1 MSKNRRDS
9 FLWRKSPHSS
19 YYFRCLIPKDL
30 VSILKTKV
38 IVLSLQSGI
47 LQESKSL
54 SRNLYCRCQEIFSQ
68 LKFGN
73 GLTVNIDEIKSI
85 LRQEN
90 QRYKSIINNSEMKE
104 WTKDDINQFI
114 SSRIVSMKEDSF
126 DFELELRSQKKQKQ
140 REKDI
145 ERFLKRLEKD
155 FEQGNYKYVE
165 MKLDEDIEK
174 FNLKVTKDSKTYKV
188 LLSNYKNLLIESI
201 RFRRDVRLGKEKS
214 EFDFVGDGFNKND
227 VSIPKST
234 VKEQIEEI
242 SDGPKLQEV
251 FGIYLEETKL
261 SESTTEK
268 TRETWI
274 KSFKLFVEIIGNI
287 HISQLKHSHGR
298 TFKGKISKLPPNR
311 NKIRMFRDK
320 PINEVIKINK
330 KRNGETLSITT
341 VNHHIQHLSTF
352 FNWMRRNFDVQI
364 NPMEGIKI
372 RQSKSKHDERE
383 RFTVE
388 DLQKIFDSNNYLTEI
403 KRRKRNS
410 KVIVGCY
417 WIPIILLFT
426 GCRINEISQLHIDD
440 IKKFKGKNLWY
451 FDINDDTDDKR
462 LKNKSSKRMI
472 PVHQVL
478 VDLGFLEYVKKLKKK
493 KEQRVFPELT
503 YTRDGYSKDV
513 SRWFNEVYLTKL
525 DIKIPQRKVIHSFR
539 HTFIDTLKQ
548 GGFRME
554 MIEELSG
561 HSSGGESRSRYGKR
575 YTVDILYKDV
585 MKKLKY
591 PGIDWKELEFSKTK
605 GK

>member
-1 MSKNRRDS
+1 
-9 FLWRKSPHSS
+9 
-19 YYFRCLIPKDL
+19 
-30 VSILKTKV
+30 
-38 IVLSLQSGI
+38 
-47 LQESKSL
+47 
-54 SRNLYCRCQEIFSQ
+54 

-73 GLTVNIDEIKSI
+73 GLTVDIDKIKSL

-90 QRYKSIINNSEMKE
+90 QRYKSIINNNSEMNE
-104 WTKDDINQFI
+104 WSKDDVNQFI
-114 SSRIVSMKEDSF
+114 SSRIVSMKEDTF

-145 ERFLKRLEKD
+145 ERFLQNLEKD
-155 FEQGNYKYVE
+155 FDQGNYKYVE

-174 FNLKVTKDSKTYKV
+174 FDLKVTKDSKTYKV
-188 LLSNYKNLLIESI
+188 LLSNYKSLLLESI
-201 RFRRDVRLGKEKS
+201 KFRRDVRQGKEKS

-234 VKEQIEEI
+234 VIEQIETI
-242 SDGPKLQEV
+242 NDGPKIEEV
-251 FGIYLEETKL
+251 FENYLEETKL

-274 KSFKLFVEIIGNI
+274 KSFKVFVEITGNI

-352 FNWMRRNFDVQI
+352 FNWMRRNWDVQI
-364 NPMEGIKI
+364 NPMEGIKF
-372 RQSKSKHDERE
+372 RQSKSRQEERE
-383 RFTVE
+383 RFTEE
-388 DLQKIFDSNNYLTEI
+388 DLQKIFDPGNYLTEI

-426 GCRINEISQLHIDD
+426 GCRINEICQLHIDD
-440 IKKFKGKNLWY
+440 IKKFKGKGNLWY
-451 FDINDDTDDKR
+451 IDINDDTDDKR
-462 LKNKSSKRMI
+462 LKNKSSKRQI

-478 VDLGFLEYVKKLKKK
+478 VDLGFIEYWEKLKKK
-493 KEQRVFPELT
+493 SEKRVFPELT

-525 DIKIPQRKVIHSFR
+525 DIKIPQKKVIHSFR

-548 GGFRME
+548 GRFMMG
-554 MIEELSG
+554 MIEEIVG
-561 HSSGGESRSRYGKR
+561 HSSGGESQSRYGKR

-591 PGIDWKELEFSKTK
+591 PGIDWDKLKR
-605 GK
+605 